1 MLTNRRAAGPAS
13 YGPSLNNHQRAQLE
27 AIFDA
32 LTKPERAALLKQAA
46 ERRRAGRRVKP
57 RAGEA
62 SEPRRAARSSDSVRE
77 IALRMLAERGQG
89 AGAGERTG
97 LSDEGVELEGMAVEV
112 GRRRCLVQPDGDC
125 DRVECLLSPDLAAT
139 QHEGLAIGDRVVFAP
154 GAGNEPARLV
164 RVLDRRSS
172 LSRPD
177 PRRPGR
183 LRVLVA
189 NVDVVVI
196 VVSIA
201 SPPLHPRLIDRYL
214 IAVGRGGARPV
225 LCVNKSDLRNEPDAA
240 DPALLDPY
248 RAVGVRVIETSPVT
262 GEGVEEL
269 RAELAGTVCAFVG
282 HSGVGKSS
290 LVNALCP
297 GLAAAVGQVSEA
309 SGKGRHTTTQ
319 SSMHT
324 LDNGTR
330 IIDTPGVRSFSVEDV
345 SAEEIRASF
354 HEFEPFAHACKF
366 RDCTHTHEPGCAVR
380 DAAER
385 GRIPAA
391 RYETY
396 RRMVEDGG
404 EGRPDR
410 VG

>member
-1 MLTNRRAAGPAS
+1 MNK
-13 YGPSLNNHQRAQLE
+13 HQRTKLE

-32 LTKPERAALLKQAA
+32 MSKAERAALLKEA
-46 ERRRAGRRVKP
+46 AGRKRSGRRGRP
-57 RAGEA
+57 EA
-62 SEPRRAARSSDSVRE
+62 DSSDGPRRAARGSDSVRE
-77 IALRMLAERGQG
+77 IALRILAERKPTSGDVAEDES
-89 AGAGERTG
+89 AGNQR
-97 LSDEGVELEGMAVEV
+97 EGMAVEV
-112 GRRRCLVQPDGDC
+112 GRRRCVVQPDGD
-125 DRVECLLSPDLAAT
+125 DASVECLLSPDLAAR
-139 QHEGLAIGDRVVFAP
+139 QHEDLAIGDRVVFAP
-154 GAGNEPARLV
+154 GTDGEPARLV
-164 RVLDRRSS
+164 RVLPRRSA

-214 IAVGRGGARPV
+214 IATGRGGARPV
-225 LCVNKSDLRNEPDAA
+225 LCVNKVDLRDEADAA

-248 RAVGVRVIETSPVT
+248 REVGIRVIETSPVT
-262 GEGVEEL
+262 GEGIEAL
-269 RAELAGTVCAFVG
+269 AAELAGTVCAFVG

-297 GLAAAVGQVSEA
+297 GFEAEVGRVSDA
-309 SGKGRHTTTQ
+309 NQKGRHTTTQ
-319 SSMHT
+319 SSMFT

-345 SAEEIRASF
+345 SAEEIRESF
-354 HEFEPFAHACKF
+354 REFAPWSGACKF
-366 RDCTHTHEPGCAVR
+366 RDCSHTHEPGCAVR
-380 DAAER
+380 EAADR
-385 GRIPAA
+385 GDISAA

-396 RRMVEDGG
+396 RRMAEDGG
-404 EGRPDR
+404 DGRPDR